1 MPFAKVNGQN
11 IYFEDS
17 GGDGPALIFSHGL
30 LMDSSMF
37 APQVAALRS
46 RHRCIAWDERGHG
59 QTATATGVC
68 APFSYYDSADDLA
81 ALLAHLG
88 IAQAVLIGMSQGGYL
103 SLRCALTHPDI
114 VRALVLINT
123 QALAEDPAKMT
134 GYHDMV
140 QDWAANGLSEQTA
153 AMIEFVLLGEQWPGA
168 AAWREKWK
176 KTVPADLLQSF
187 QTLGARDDISGQIG
201 RIAVP
206 ALVIHSDGDRSIE
219 LPSAQAMADALANA
233 QFVMVPGAGHASN
246 LTHPHAVNPAI
257 ESFLATLHS

>member
-1 MPFAKVNGQN
+1 MPFAKINGQN

-17 GGDGPALIFSHGL
+17 GGDGPALVFSHGL

-37 APQVAALRS
+37 APQVEALKS
-46 RHRCIAWDERGHG
+46 RYRCIAWDERSHG
-59 QTATATGVC
+59 QTATGIC

-88 IAQAVLIGMSQGGYL
+88 IRQAVLIGMSQGGYL
-103 SLRCALTHPDI
+103 SLRCALTHPEI

-123 QALAEDPAKMT
+123 QALPEDPAKMP
-134 GYHDMV
+134 GYQAML

-153 AMIEFVLLGEQWPGA
+153 ATIEFVILGEQWPGA

-176 KTVPADLLQSF
+176 NTAPADLLQSF
-187 QTLGARDDISGQIG
+187 QTLGARDDISEQIG

-206 ALVIHSDGDRSIE
+206 ALVIHGDSDRAIE
-219 LPSAQAMADALANA
+219 LPRAQAMADALPNA
-233 QFVMVPGAGHASN
+233 QLVVVPGAGHASN

-257 ESFLATLHS
+257 ESFLATLAF